1 MKKEYVMIIDLN
13 KCVRCRTGY
22 IACKE
27 EHDIVAHPRDNEHP
41 YEYYPLRYV
50 EWEHGKFP
58 NVERAFIPIHCMHC
72 DDPICQNY
80 CPTDAIYQDEYGI
93 IHIDKNKCN
102 GCSACAYACP
112 YGAIYI
118 GPERKAE
125 LCDFCINRL
134 EKGKEPACVENC
146 PPGGARIFGDLND
159 PESKVFKLVASG
171 KAKPLLLQG
180 VKKTRVYYIPSK
192 HEPDFA
198 MLPYDSLFLEAL
210 KERNKDLPPIQ
221 GTL

>member
-1 MKKEYVMIIDLN
+1 MKIKYIMIIDLN

-22 IACKE
+22 IACKV
-27 EHDIVAHPRDNEHP
+27 EHNIVAHPRDSKHS

-72 DDPICQNY
+72 EDPICIKH

-93 IHIDKNKCN
+93 VHVDKNRCN

-118 GPERKAE
+118 GPDGKAG
-125 LCDFCINRL
+125 LCDFCIDRL
-134 EKGKEPACVENC
+134 KKGEEPACVENC
-146 PPGGARIFGDLND
+146 PPGGARTFGDLND
-159 PESKVFKLVASG
+159 PESKVSKLVASG
-171 KAKPLLLQG
+171 KAKALLLQG

-198 MLPYDSLFLEAL
+198 TLPNDPLFLEAL
-210 KERNKDLPPIQ
+210 KERNKDFPPIQ

>member
-22 IACKE
+22 VACKR
-27 EHDIVAHPRDNEHP
+27 EHNIVAHPRDNEHP

-58 NVERAFIPIHCMHC
+58 DVERTFIPIHCMHC
-72 DDPICQNY
+72 ENPICKNF
-80 CPTDAIYQDEYGI
+80 CPVDAITQTEEGI
-93 IHIDKNKCN
+93 IQINKDKCN
-102 GCSACAYACP
+102 GCGVCALICP

-118 GPERKAE
+118 GPDGKAG
-125 LCDFCINRL
+125 LCDFCIDRL
-134 EKGKEPACVENC
+134 KRGKLPKCVAIC
-146 PPGGARIFGDLND
+146 PGEARIFGDLND

-171 KAKPLLLQG
+171 RTKPLLLQG

-192 HEPDFA
+192 HEQNFA
-198 MLPYDSLFLEAL
+198 TLSYDLLFLEAL
-210 KERNKDLPPIQ
+210 KERNKDLPPIL

>member
-58 NVERAFIPIHCMHC
+58 NVERAFIPFHCMHC
-72 DDPICQNY
+72 EDPICKNY
-80 CPTDAIYQDEYGI
+80 CSTDAIYQDEYGI

-118 GPERKAE
+118 GPDRKAG

-171 KAKPLLLQG
+171 KAKPLLLQE